1 MPDFPD
7 PAREPM
13 RYRRGRRRLM
23 ASDLF
28 SLDGKIILV
37 TGASRGLGRAMAAAM
52 AEAGGHVV
60 LNGRDRAALDAAA
73 GALREAGGSVEIAAF
88 DVTDEDAVKAAIED
102 IVARHGRLDVLVGN
116 AGIQHRRPLLEF
128 GTADWQ
134 RVLDTNLTACFV
146 LAREAARPMIAQGS
160 GRIILTAS
168 MMGPAIARPT
178 VSAYIAAKGGLVALT
193 KALAVELGP
202 HGIACN
208 AIAPGYFATEMNAAL
223 LANEEFTAFVG
234 KRTPLGRWGR
244 SEEIGG
250 VAVFL
255 ASAASSYVNGHA
267 LFVDGGL
274 TASI

>member
-1 MPDFPD
+1 MT
-7 PAREPM
+7 
-13 RYRRGRRRLM
+13 
-23 ASDLF
+23 SDLF
-28 SLDGKIILV
+28 SLAGKIILV

-52 AEAGGHVV
+52 ADAGAHVV
-60 LNGRDRAALDAAA
+60 LNGRDLAALEAASKA
-73 GALREAGGSVEIAAF
+73 ISDSGGSVETAAF
-88 DVTDEDAVKAAIED
+88 DVTDEGAVKAAIAG

-116 AGIQHRRPLLEF
+116 AGIQHRRPLLDF
-128 GTADWQ
+128 ATPDWQ
-134 RVLDTNLTACFV
+134 RVIDTNLTACFV
-146 LAREAARPMIAQGS
+146 LAREAARPMIERRQ

-178 VSAYIAAKGGLVALT
+178 VAAYVAAKGGLVALT

-202 HGIACN
+202 HGICCN

-223 LANEEFTAFVG
+223 LADSDFTQFVG

-255 ASAASSYVNGHA
+255 ASAAASYVNGHT

>member
-1 MPDFPD
+1 
-7 PAREPM
+7 
-13 RYRRGRRRLM
+13 M

-28 SLDGKIILV
+28 SLAGKIILV

-60 LNGRDRAALDAAA
+60 LNGRDQAALGAAA
-73 GALREAGGSVEIAAF
+73 ASIRDAGGADEVAVNSAIAA
-88 DVTDEDAVKAAIED
+88 
-102 IVARHGRLDVLVGN
+102 IVGRHGRLDVVVGN
-116 AGIQHRRPLLEF
+116 AGIQHRRPLLDF
-128 GTADWQ
+128 ATADWQ
-134 RVLDTNLTACFV
+134 RVIDTNLTACFV
-146 LAREAARPMIAQGS
+146 LAREAARPMIERRQ

-168 MMGPAIARPT
+168 MMGPVIARPT
-178 VSAYIAAKGGLVALT
+178 VAAYVAAKGGLVALT

-202 HGIACN
+202 KGINCN
-208 AIAPGYFATEMNAAL
+208 AIAPGFFATEMNTAL
-223 LANEEFTAFVG
+223 IDNPEFSEFVG

-244 SEEIGG
+244 NEEIGG

-274 TASI
+274 TAAM

>member
-1 MPDFPD
+1 MT
-7 PAREPM
+7 
-13 RYRRGRRRLM
+13 
-23 ASDLF
+23 SSLF
-28 SLDGKIILV
+28 SLQGKIILV

-52 AEAGGHVV
+52 ADAGGHVV
-60 LNGRDRAALDAAA
+60 LNGRDPTTLEAAA
-73 GALREAGGSVEIAAF
+73 AALREGMGEGAGGSVEIAAF
-88 DVTDEDAVKAAIED
+88 DVTDEKAVTAAIED

-116 AGIQHRRPLLEF
+116 AGIQHRRPLVDF
-128 GTADWQ
+128 ATADFQ

-160 GRIILTAS
+160 GRIVLTAS

-178 VSAYIAAKGGLVALT
+178 VSAYIAAKGGVVALT
-193 KALAVELGP
+193 KALAVELAP
-202 HGIACN
+202 HGVCCN

-223 LANEEFTAFVG
+223 LANDEFTAFVG

-255 ASAASSYVNGHA
+255 ASAASSYVNGHT

-274 TASI
+274 TVSI

>member
-1 MPDFPD
+1 MT
-7 PAREPM
+7 
-13 RYRRGRRRLM
+13 
-23 ASDLF
+23 SDLF
-28 SLDGKIILV
+28 SLDGKIVLV
-37 TGASRGLGRAMAAAM
+37 TGASRGLGRAMASAM
-52 AEAGGHVV
+52 AEAGAHVV

-73 GALREAGGSVEIAAF
+73 NSMRAAGGSVELAAF
-88 DVTDEDAVKAAIED
+88 DVTDERTVSEAIAA

-116 AGIQHRRPLLEF
+116 AGIQHRGRLLDF
-128 GTADWQ
+128 ATADWQ

-146 LAREAARPMIAQGS
+146 LAREAARPMIERRS

-178 VSAYIAAKGGLVALT
+178 IPAYVAAKGGLVALT

-202 HGIACN
+202 HGVTCN
-208 AIAPGYFATEMNAAL
+208 AIAPGFFATEMNAAL
-223 LANEEFTAFVG
+223 TANAEFSDFVG

>member
-1 MPDFPD
+1 
-7 PAREPM
+7 
-13 RYRRGRRRLM
+13 M

-28 SLDGKIILV
+28 SLAGKIILV

-52 AEAGGHVV
+52 ADAGGHVV
-60 LNGRDRAALDAAA
+60 LNGRDPATLEVAAAALRA
-73 GALREAGGSVEIAAF
+73 AGGSVEIAAF
-88 DVTDEDAVKAAIED
+88 DVTDEEVVKATIER

-116 AGIQHRRPLLEF
+116 AGIQHRRPLVDF
-128 GTADWQ
+128 ATADWQ

-146 LAREAARPMIAQGS
+146 LARTAARPMIARRS

-178 VSAYIAAKGGLVALT
+178 VSAYIAAKGGVVALT

-202 HGIACN
+202 HGICCN

-223 LANEEFTAFVG
+223 LANDEFTAFVG

-255 ASAASSYVNGHA
+255 ASDAASYVNGVT

-274 TASI
+274 TVSL

>member
-1 MPDFPD
+1 
-7 PAREPM
+7 
-13 RYRRGRRRLM
+13 M

-28 SLDGKIILV
+28 SLHGKIVLV
-37 TGASRGLGRAMAAAM
+37 TGASRGLGRAMASAM
-52 AEAGGHVV
+52 ASSGGHVV
-60 LNGRDRAALDAAA
+60 LNGRDRAALETAAA
-73 GALREAGGSVEIAAF
+73 GLREAGASVETAAF
-88 DVTDEDAVKAAIED
+88 DVTDEEAVTAAIAG

-128 GTADWQ
+128 ATADWR

-160 GRIILTAS
+160 GRIIVTAS

-202 HGIACN
+202 HGICCN

-223 LANEEFTAFVG
+223 LADSEFTRFVG
-234 KRTPLGRWGR
+234 KRTPLGRWGQ

-255 ASAASSYVNGHA
+255 ASAASSYVNGHT

>member
-1 MPDFPD
+1 MT
-7 PAREPM
+7 
-13 RYRRGRRRLM
+13 
-23 ASDLF
+23 SDLF
-28 SLDGKIILV
+28 SLAGKIILV

-52 AEAGGHVV
+52 ADAGAHVV
-60 LNGRDRAALDAAA
+60 LNGRDVTALAAA
-73 GALREAGGSVEIAAF
+73 SSAISDSGGSVETAAF
-88 DVTDEDAVKAAIED
+88 DVTDEGAVKAAIAG

-116 AGIQHRRPLLEF
+116 AGIQHRRPLLDF
-128 GTADWQ
+128 ATADWQ
-134 RVLDTNLTACFV
+134 RVIDTNLTACFV
-146 LAREAARPMIAQGS
+146 LAREAARPMIERRQ

-178 VSAYIAAKGGLVALT
+178 VAAYVAAKGGLVALT

-202 HGIACN
+202 QGITCN
-208 AIAPGYFATEMNAAL
+208 AIAPGFFATEMNTAL
-223 LANEEFTAFVG
+223 INNPEFSEFVA

-244 SEEIGG
+244 NEEIGG

-274 TASI
+274 TASM

>member
-1 MPDFPD
+1 MTSD
-7 PAREPM
+7 P
-13 RYRRGRRRLM
+13 
-23 ASDLF
+23 F
-28 SLDGKIILV
+28 SLSGKIILV

-52 AEAGGHVV
+52 AAAGGHVV
-60 LNGRDRAALDAAA
+60 LNGRDGTALETAAA
-73 GALREAGGSVEIAAF
+73 ALREAGGKVEAAAF
-88 DVTDEDAVKAAIED
+88 DVTDEASVKAAIEG

-128 GTADWQ
+128 ATADWQ

-160 GRIILTAS
+160 GRIIVTAS

-202 HGIACN
+202 HGICCN

-223 LANEEFTAFVG
+223 LDNAEFTEFVG

-255 ASAASSYVNGHA
+255 ASAASSYVNGHT

-274 TASI
+274 TASL

>member
-1 MPDFPD
+1 M
-7 PAREPM
+7 M
-13 RYRRGRRRLM
+13 
-23 ASDLF
+23 SDLF
-28 SLDGKIILV
+28 SLAGKIVLV
-37 TGASRGLGRAMAAAM
+37 TGASRGLGRAMAASM
-52 AEAGGHVV
+52 AAAGGHVV
-60 LNGRDRAALDAAA
+60 LNGRDRAALAGAAA
-73 GALREAGGSVEIAAF
+73 PMRAAGGSVEIAAF
-88 DVTDEDAVKAAIED
+88 DVTDEGAVKDAIAG

-116 AGIQHRRPLLEF
+116 AGIQHRRPLLDF
-128 GTADWQ
+128 ATADWQ
-134 RVLDTNLTACFV
+134 RVIDTNLTACFV
-146 LAREAARPMIAQGS
+146 LAREASRVMIERRQ

-178 VSAYIAAKGGLVALT
+178 IPAYVAAKGGLVALT

-202 HGIACN
+202 HGITCN
-208 AIAPGYFATEMNAAL
+208 AIAPGFFATEMNAAL
-223 LANEEFTAFVG
+223 IDDPEFAAFVG

-274 TASI
+274 TASM

>member
-1 MPDFPD
+1 MT
-7 PAREPM
+7 
-13 RYRRGRRRLM
+13 
-23 ASDLF
+23 SNLF
-28 SLDGKIILV
+28 SLQGKIILV

-60 LNGRDRAALDAAA
+60 LNGRDPATLETAAA
-73 GALREAGGSVEIAAF
+73 ALREAGGKFEIAAF
-88 DVTDEDAVKAAIED
+88 DVTDEAAVTAAID
-102 IVARHGRLDVLVGN
+102 GIVARHGRLDVLVGN
-116 AGIQHRRPLLEF
+116 AGIQHRRPLLDF
-128 GTADWQ
+128 ATADFQ

-146 LAREAARPMIAQGS
+146 LAREAAKPMIAQGG

-202 HGIACN
+202 HGICCN

-223 LANEEFTAFVG
+223 IADPEFSEFVG

-255 ASAASSYVNGHA
+255 ASSAASYVNGHA

>member
-1 MPDFPD
+1 MSVT
-7 PAREPM
+7 
-13 RYRRGRRRLM
+13 
-23 ASDLF
+23 SDLF
-28 SLDGKIILV
+28 ALTGKIILI

-52 AEAGGHVV
+52 ADAGAHVV
-60 LNGRDRAALDAAA
+60 LNGRDVAALEAASNA
-73 GALREAGGSVEIAAF
+73 IRDSGGSVETAAF
-88 DVTDEDAVKAAIED
+88 DVTDEGAVKAAIAG

-116 AGIQHRRPLLEF
+116 AGIQHRRPLLDF
-128 GTADWQ
+128 ATADWQ
-134 RVLDTNLTACFV
+134 RVIDTNLTACFV
-146 LAREAARPMIAQGS
+146 LAREAARPMIERRQ

-178 VSAYIAAKGGLVALT
+178 VAAYVAAKGGLVALT

-202 HGIACN
+202 QGINCN
-208 AIAPGYFATEMNAAL
+208 AIAPGFFATEMNTAL
-223 LANEEFTAFVG
+223 INNPEFSEFVG

-244 SEEIGG
+244 NKEIGG

-274 TASI
+274 TASM